1 MANPSADTSVSFS
14 SSSLVR
20 EVAEKL
26 LARRQTVAFAESCTG
41 GRVAAMLTTYAG
53 ISSVFRGAVVSYANE
68 AKQDLLG
75 VQQST
80 LAKHGAVSPQTALEM
95 AIGARRALKSDWAV
109 AITGI
114 AGPGGGTL
122 EKPVGLVYF
131 GISGPSLE
139 MRMQTSVEG
148 NAPQHIAETAERHFE
163 GDRTKI
169 QQAAADHAL
178 AWLSRH
184 LGEAK
189 SGTQSETQNE
199 TQNETKGT

>member
-1 MANPSADTSVSFS
+1 MANPLADAPVLLSP
-14 SSSLVR
+14 SLVVR
-20 EVAEKL
+20 EIAEKL

-80 LAKHGAVSPQTALEM
+80 LAQYGAVSPQAALEM

-114 AGPGGGTL
+114 AGPGGGTK

-139 MRMQTSVEG
+139 SSSLQGDTV
-148 NAPQHIAETAERHFE
+148 QHAAETAERHFE

-169 QQAAADHAL
+169 QQAAADYAL

-184 LGEAK
+184 LDEAK
-189 SGTQSETQNE
+189 GESQG
-199 TQNETKGT
+199 ETKGI